1 MSMGACH
8 VISDLH
14 LFSRRSLATNRREE
28 LEQVVRESRSLVLAG
43 DIVDFKWSEIGD
55 EERTAEAA
63 TEWIEELMRI
73 NPRCELHYVLGNH
86 DDHPALI
93 AKLTAL
99 AECHERF
106 NWDRFHVRL
115 GNAVF
120 LQGDAAQARMSPER
134 LGAFR
139 EKFAGHK
146 RRGRALSRLYDLAV
160 AARIHVV
167 SAIAVYPQHRVLRRL
182 YRYLDQIEA
191 GPVHGVRNV
200 YFGHTHRAIND
211 VEYGGLRFHNCG
223 APIAGLKFKI
233 LKAELE

>member
-1 MSMGACH
+1 MGACH

-14 LFSRRSLATNRREE
+14 LFSRRTQAPTWGGE
-28 LEQVVRESRSLVLAG
+28 LEQVVRESRCLVLAG
-43 DIVDFKWSEIGD
+43 DIVDFKWSEVGD
-55 EERTAEAA
+55 GEQTAAA
-63 TEWIEELMRI
+63 AAEWIERLMRI
-73 NPRCELHYVLGNH
+73 NPQCEFHYVLGNH

-99 AECHERF
+99 SECHERF
-106 NWDRFHVRL
+106 HWDRFHLRL

-120 LQGDAAQARMSPER
+120 LHGDAAQARMSPKR
-134 LGAFR
+134 LGEYR

-146 RRGRALSRLYDLAV
+146 RRGRALNRLYDLAV
-160 AARIHVV
+160 AARMHVV

-182 YRYLDQIEA
+182 YHYLDQIEA

-200 YFGHTHRAIND
+200 YFGHTHRAFD
-211 VEYGGLRFHNCG
+211 GVEYGGMRFHNCG
-223 APIAGLKFKI
+223 APMAGLKFNI